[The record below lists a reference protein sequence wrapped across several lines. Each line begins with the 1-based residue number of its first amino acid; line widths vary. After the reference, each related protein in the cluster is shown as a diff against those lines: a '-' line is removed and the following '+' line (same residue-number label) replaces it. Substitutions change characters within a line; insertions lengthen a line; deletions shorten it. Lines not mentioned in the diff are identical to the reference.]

1 MRVLLVTQYFYPEN
15 FKSND
20 IAFELVKKGCKVDA
34 LVGIPNY
41 PEGKVYDGYGFIK
54 RRRENIKGVNVYRS
68 FQISRGKGGKLRLM
82 INYLSFVVSACFN
95 VCFYFAWKKYDAI
108 IVHEVSPI
116 FQAYPALLL
125 KKLKNIPVYLWV
137 LDIWPDAMMSGGGV
151 KNKKMLSIVNRQVKY
166 IYKHSDKLLISSRR
180 FTESILSKGNFA
192 NKIVYFP
199 NWSDDLL
206 DAELDYPIPQ
216 LPDGFKIM
224 LAGNLGRSQNLE
236 AVAQSILSLKDAKE
250 VKWIFIGNGSEK
262 EWLDRFIKEHN
273 LKDVAFTLGRFPA
286 EAMPTFFSKANAL
299 LVTLRPGFPHLGMV
313 VPARLQAYM
322 SAGRPVLAMI
332 GNGGADII
340 KESNCG
346 YAVPA
351 GDYEALADTIRNKV
365 LVDKGKF
372 EELGYNGRFYFEKE
386 FQKDVCIDNLCRILE
401 ENLEK

>member
-20 IAFELVKKGCKVDA
+20 VAFELVKKGCNVDA

-54 RRRENIKGVNVYRS
+54 KRRENIKGVNVYRS
-68 FQISRGKGGKLRLM
+68 FQIARGKGGKSRLM
-82 INYLSFVVSACFN
+82 INYLSFVFSACFN
-95 VCFYFAWKKYDAI
+95 VLFYFAWRKYDAI

-125 KKLKNIPVYLWV
+125 RKLKKVPVYLWV

-151 KNKKMLSIVNRQVKY
+151 KNKKMLSIVNRLVVD
-166 IYKHSDKLLISSRR
+166 IYKQCDKLLISSRC
-180 FTESILSKGNFA
+180 FTKSILSKGDFVD
-192 NKIVYFP
+192 KIIYFP

-206 DAELDYPIPQ
+206 GADLDYPIPQ
-216 LPDGFKIM
+216 LPEGFKIM

-236 AVAQSILSLKDAKE
+236 AVVQSILSLRDITE
-250 VKWIFIGNGSEK
+250 IKWIFIGNGSEK
-262 EWLDRFIKEHN
+262 GWLDRFIEENN
-273 LKDVAFTLGRFPA
+273 LGDVAFTLGRFPA
-286 EAMPTFFSKANAL
+286 EAMPVFFKEADAL

-322 SAGRPVLAMI
+322 SAGKPVLAMI
-332 GNGGADII
+332 GDGGADII
-340 KESNCG
+340 EEANCG
-346 YAVPA
+346 YAVSA
-351 GDYEALADTIRNKV
+351 GDYEALANIIRNKV
-365 LVDKGKF
+365 LIDKKAF
-372 EELGYNGRFYFEKE
+372 EALGYNGRLYFEKE

-401 ENLEK
+401 EDLG